1 MDEGPS
7 FEEALERLDD
17 IVQTLQRGGL
27 TLEEA
32 VALFEEGMGMAR
44 ICSQRLDAAELRIS
58 QLQADADEDVAPP
71 GGSEPS
77 S

>member
-58 QLQADADEDVAPP
+58 RLQADADEDVAPP
-71 GGSEPS
+71 GGRELS
-77 S
+77 